1 MTNSHREIRRKGLDQ
16 IFTRQKSLEMPGID
30 PGTSRMLSGRST
42 IWATPP
48 WWRDILVQS
57 YSSRLSL
64 VMQVC
69 AWVEKGTNIIMGTF
83 I

>member
-1 MTNSHREIRRKGLDQ
+1 M
-16 IFTRQKSLEMPGID
+16 EMPGID

-48 WWRDILVQS
+48 WSFNILVRP
-57 YSSRLSL
+57 YFTRLNL
-64 VMQVC
+64 AMQVQE
-69 AWVEKGTNIIMGTF
+69 WKKGTNVIMRTF

>member
-48 WWRDILVQS
+48 MIICPFQVTIKL
-57 YSSRLSL
+57 LS
-64 VMQVC
+64 
-69 AWVEKGTNIIMGTF
+69 N
-83 I
+83 